1 VGPVLLL
8 AVVQARTIL
17 IRFQTKLGLFK
28 FALQRKYFKYFSN
41 LLQLEKDGSII
52 DRDLEIYTKH
62 RKNLGE
68 DFKGTL

>member
-1 VGPVLLL
+1 LHCN
-8 AVVQARTIL
+8 ANIL
-17 IRFQTKLGLFK
+17 NIS
-28 FALQRKYFKYFSN
+28 SN